1 MGGML
6 NLRTRIQAH
15 RERGVTPLETLFAMG
30 FFFLVGLMM
39 MQLLRSA
46 RFYADTEATAV
57 NSQETRQVMNRTV
70 RALQNSRPLGICND
84 NPTIDT
90 SIDQCRRVGELP
102 FTVQSASKDAGSLGG
117 SEVCF
122 WGQTEPSADP
132 FDPPSLICVTEDT
145 TNETVLVRTQEADD
159 AATYTSPVNPALRT
173 SGDFSNQLAGE
184 VDLDGTE
191 IVFFDAEANELTDS
205 ELATDLGR
213 RSVAYV
219 EFTVVVLGGGDKRVS
234 DARVELSFNVG
245 LRGSRIDRDQ
255 DSEVG

>member
-1 MGGML
+1 ML
-6 NLRTRIQAH
+6 NVRERIRSH
-15 RERGVTPLETLFAMG
+15 RDRGVTPVETLFAMG

-46 RFYADTEATAV
+46 RFYSDTEATAL
-57 NSQETRQVMNRTV
+57 NAQETRQVMNRTV

-84 NPTIDT
+84 NPSIDT
-90 SIDQCRRVGELP
+90 PIEQCRRVGELP
-102 FTVQSASKDAGSLGG
+102 VAVQSASKDAGSLGG

-122 WGQTEPSADP
+122 WGQTEPAADP
-132 FDPPSLICVTEDT
+132 FDPPSLICVSEDT
-145 TNETVLVRTQEADD
+145 ANEVVVIRTQEADA
-159 AATYTSPVNPALRT
+159 AATYTSPVNVANRT

-184 VDLDGTE
+184 VDVAETE
-191 IVFFDAEANELTDS
+191 IRFFDAEANELTDV
-205 ELATDLGR
+205 ELATDIGR

-219 EFTVVVLGGGDKRVS
+219 EFGVVVLGGGDRRVS
-234 DARVELSFNVG
+234 DSRVELSFNVG